1 MIKCVVCDDIKTIRE
16 HFAEVINSQDD
27 MTVTGMASTG
37 DEAVKITQQTKPDI
51 VIMDIQMDS
60 STDGIEATEK
70 ITDTTNSKVI
80 MLTIHQSDEFMVDAY
95 LAGAVEY
102 LFKEVDNNI
111 ICDTIRNVYKN
122 DSFMSPRLVRKI
134 KEQICKS
141 KRKEMSIM
149 FFINN
154 FSKLTEMERV
164 VLKYLYNGKKRGQ
177 IAQSE
182 FISQE
187 TVKTHVRH
195 ILRKL
200 GFTNV
205 NEMVAFLRS
214 IQIFEDYNL

>member
-16 HFAEVINSQDD
+16 HFAEVINMQED

-37 DEAVKITQQTKPDI
+37 DEAVEITQQTKPDI

-60 STDGIEATEK
+60 GMDGIEATK
-70 ITDTTNSKVI
+70 RITDTTQSKVI

-95 LAGAVEY
+95 LAGAVDY

-122 DSFMSPRLVRKI
+122 DSFMGPRLVRKI

-164 VLKYLYNGKKRGQ
+164 VLKYLYNGKKRSQ

-187 TVKTHVRH
+187 TVKSHVRH

-205 NEMVAFLRS
+205 NEMVGFLRS